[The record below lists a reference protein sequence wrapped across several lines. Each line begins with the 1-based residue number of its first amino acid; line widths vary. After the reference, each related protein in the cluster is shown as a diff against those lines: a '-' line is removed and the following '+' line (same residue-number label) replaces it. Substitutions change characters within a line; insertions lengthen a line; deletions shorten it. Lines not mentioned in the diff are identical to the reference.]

1 MLKQTIEYLV
11 NNLNSQLNPGNQDP
25 LFVMDNVARLDV
37 DNSAN
42 TSCNQEKV
50 LLTIVNIEEEKT
62 LKNDPFYVRK
72 NDPQDGVQ
80 IEKRNPTV
88 FVNLYLLISCSGKYE
103 EALGRIGG
111 VMEYFQGKNVFTAAT
126 ADPLDK
132 YPPSIEKIVLDLYS
146 LSFEQVNHLWG
157 VLGGKYMPSVLY
169 RLRLVPIQAN
179 RRDKVGRIEEVQ
191 ANSHVNN

>member
-1 MLKQTIEYLV
+1 MLIQTVSYLANELNRV
-11 NNLNSQLNPGNQDP
+11 LNNGDNTPKY
-25 LFVMDNVARLDV
+25 VVDNVAHLEK
-37 DNSAN
+37 DN
-42 TSCNQEKV
+42 TNQEKV
-50 LLTIVNIEEEKT
+50 LLTVVNIEEEKT

-88 FVNLYLLISCSGKYE
+88 FVNLYLLISCSDKYE
-103 EALGRIGG
+103 NALGRIGG
-111 VMEYFQGKNVFTAAT
+111 VMEYFQGKNVFTADT
-126 ADPLDK
+126 ADPADK
-132 YPPSIEKIVLDLYS
+132 YPSKIEKIILDLYS
-146 LSFEQVNHLWG
+146 LNFEQVNHLWG
-157 VLGGKYMPSVLY
+157 VLGGKYVPSVLY